1 MEGGRGR
8 GEGKERKMKVGR
20 ITKKVKG
27 KEEEGGR
34 VGGERK
40 GDSQCT
46 ITHTCNGNKHTNHTG
61 AQQYGQYHTHQITLR
76 TQIVLEYRGWDC
88 YWSPR

>member
-27 KEEEGGR
+27 KEEEG
-34 VGGERK
+34 
-40 GDSQCT
+40 
-46 ITHTCNGNKHTNHTG
+46 
-61 AQQYGQYHTHQITLR
+61 
-76 TQIVLEYRGWDC
+76 
-88 YWSPR
+88 